1 MARTRLVNLLRRAAA
16 IAAQARLS
24 GEPVDEAIGR
34 DRALR
39 ALGARRRFLQQSA
52 GAAAVLTLAACAR
65 MPPPRSE
72 RGDDVVIVGAGV
84 AGLTAAW
91 RLRQQGVRV
100 RVYED
105 KLEVLHAGK
114 PQLVVDR
121 LAGRNGHRI
130 NYRHI
135 IWSLVQ
141 KPGAFAQYRYRED
154 LFPSLVFRQAY
165 DELQRVQEGRAADV
179 EYLRILHLS
188 ASTLEAQVEQVLAR
202 LLAEGGLRGAE
213 QVKALVA
220 PARPEVP
227 ELAQP
232 EVDLRGYD
240 ALLVE
245 QREVAS

>member
-1 MARTRLVNLLRRAAA
+1 VY
-16 IAAQARLS
+16 
-24 GEPVDEAIGR
+24 D
-34 DRALR
+34 DR
-39 ALGARRRFLQQSA
+39 
-52 GAAAVLTLAACAR
+52 
-65 MPPPRSE
+65 
-72 RGDDVVIVGAGV
+72 
-84 AGLTAAW
+84 
-91 RLRQQGVRV
+91 
-100 RVYED
+100 
-105 KLEVLHAGK
+105 LEVLHAGK

-121 LAGRNGHRI
+121 LVGRNGHRI

-165 DELQRVQEGRAADV
+165 DELQRVHEGRAADV
-179 EYLRILHLS
+179 EYLRILHLA
-188 ASTLEAQVEQVLAR
+188 ASTLESQVEEVLAR

-220 PARPEVP
+220 PVRPEVP

-232 EVDLRGYD
+232 EVDLSSYD

-245 QREVAS
+245 PREVAS